1 MKKIIKLTESDLT
14 RIVKRVIDEKMLSEQ
29 TTLLN
34 ILPQNILM
42 TSGDNTKQIKLKAI
56 DPKTKQNLVLKYNIS
71 GEYGMFDFNINL
83 RNIKRQSNGDLT
95 AEVKLDNSTVAWTM
109 KKLVPKDFI
118 TEDGWLTIRI
128 PAYKINQS
136 INQLRQNKGA
146 SAEIDAGQ
154 GVTVKLTLA

>member
-71 GEYGMFDFNINL
+71 GEYGMFDFNVNL

-95 AEVKLDNSTVAWTM
+95 AEVKPDNSTVAWTM

-136 INQLRQNKGA
+136 INQLRQNKGT